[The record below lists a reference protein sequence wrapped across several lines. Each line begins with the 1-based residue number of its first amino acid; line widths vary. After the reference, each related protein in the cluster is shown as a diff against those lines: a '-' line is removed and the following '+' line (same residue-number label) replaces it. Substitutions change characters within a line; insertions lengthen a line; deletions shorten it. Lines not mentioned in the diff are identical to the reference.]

1 MLTYSLS
8 FIHLLSI
15 LFSYSLFLFF
25 LFEQG
30 FEPGLAMICCLVI
43 GVILNHPILQIAGY
57 VVAPASI
64 IFALI
69 ETYVHYIPFIEAF
82 ATIVPLTVLVGCGM
96 VSAGQTLRK
105 YRAYINFYAR
115 RLWTGITTAM
125 RESISTGR
133 STSSGG
139 DGEANEDLTR
149 RLI

>member
-1 MLTYSLS
+1 
-8 FIHLLSI
+8 
-15 LFSYSLFLFF
+15 
-25 LFEQG
+25 
-30 FEPGLAMICCLVI
+30 MICCLVI